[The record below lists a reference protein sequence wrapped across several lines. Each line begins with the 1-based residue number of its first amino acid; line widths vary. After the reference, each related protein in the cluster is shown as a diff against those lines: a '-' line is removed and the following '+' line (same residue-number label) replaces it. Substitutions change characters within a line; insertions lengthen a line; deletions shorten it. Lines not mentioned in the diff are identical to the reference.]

1 MWDLQGQDRVVGGLN
16 KIFCKG
22 AAGALVV
29 ADITEIESLESTVH
43 WKKKVNEM
51 MNQTLMAQSDQ
62 IDLPD
67 YDESENI
74 IPIFLVVNKV
84 DLVEELRLEGH

>member
-43 WKKKVNEM
+43 WKNKVNEM